1 MLSSKSFGN
10 NTPPSTEKTVKA
22 KILKP
27 IFVAGEAREVGAT
40 ASMSLSDAEALQ
52 SVGRVEIL

>member
-1 MLSSKSFGN
+1 MLATKSFGN
-10 NTPPSTEKTVKA
+10 SRLPVEKVVKA
-22 KILKP
+22 RILKP

>member
-1 MLSSKSFGN
+1 MLSTKSFN
-10 NTPPSTEKTVKA
+10 NARLPVEKVVKA
-22 KILKP
+22 RILKP

-52 SVGRVEIL
+52 SVGRVEII